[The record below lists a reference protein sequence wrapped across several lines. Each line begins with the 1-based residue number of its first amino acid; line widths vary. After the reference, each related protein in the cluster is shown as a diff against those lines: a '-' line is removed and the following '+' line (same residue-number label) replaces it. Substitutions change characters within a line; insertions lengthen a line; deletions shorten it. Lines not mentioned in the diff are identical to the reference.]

1 MAEKKKATKTR
12 STAASKVKKE
22 VKQQPQEDVYS
33 FEELAKMFGISKMK
47 ARAYFNMSQLDY
59 GQKITIK
66 KARELF
72 NKFQEI

>member
-1 MAEKKKATKTR
+1 MIFMAEKKKATKTR
-12 STAASKVKKE
+12 SAAASKVKKE

-33 FEELAKMFGISKMK
+33 FEELAQMFGISKMK

-72 NKFQEI
+72 NKF